1 MIIFIDTKSLTVK
14 IYSETGMRSIAFEE
28 VDLLKG
34 MLKNKKAI
42 YVTNAVVTG
51 ADSIIQTVQQLQKQ
65 RSERLSKS
73 GEPMYLRCTLPG
85 PMNIPDI
92 RNKNTGK
99 KETIKFAGPFDG
111 LMVSDLISD
120 FGSEFFQRNKTIRTL
135 LKSGKLQVV
144 GESEFDDQKE
154 RYERGEFQLKNIS
167 SEYKKYLKL
176 LSKEESEEEILFSV
190 ASVSSRPV
198 ATSRDNNE
206 TGPLEGLSTEANFM
220 SAIETLISR

>member
-167 SEYKKYLKL
+167 NEYKKYLK
-176 LSKEESEEEILFSV
+176 
-190 ASVSSRPV
+190 
-198 ATSRDNNE
+198 
-206 TGPLEGLSTEANFM
+206 
-220 SAIETLISR
+220 

>member
-1 MIIFIDTKSLTVK
+1 MIIFIDAKSLTVK
-14 IYSETGMRSIAFEE
+14 IYSETGMKSIAFEE

-34 MLKNKKAI
+34 ILKNQKAI

-99 KETIKFAGPFDG
+99 KETVKFTGPFDG
-111 LMVSDLISD
+111 IMVSDLISD
-120 FGSEFFQRNKTIRTL
+120 FGEDFFKRNKTIRKL
-135 LKSGKLQVV
+135 LQKGRLQVL
-144 GESEFDDQKE
+144 GESEFEDQKD
-154 RYERGEFQLKNIS
+154 RYERGELKIRS
-167 SEYKKYLKL
+167 LAGEYTKYLKL
-176 LSKEESEEEILFSV
+176 LSRDEAESEILFDITN
-190 ASVSSRPV
+190 SVSAGRRAGGGANPNEGSAV
-198 ATSRDNNE
+198 ISAADHFYETARDN
-206 TGPLEGLSTEANFM
+206 GL
-220 SAIETLISR
+220 I